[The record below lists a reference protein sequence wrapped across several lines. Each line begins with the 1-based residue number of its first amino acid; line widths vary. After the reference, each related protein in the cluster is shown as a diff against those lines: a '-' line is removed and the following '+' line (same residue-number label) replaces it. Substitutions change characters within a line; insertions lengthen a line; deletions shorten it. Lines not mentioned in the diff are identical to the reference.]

1 MTNDLKV
8 GIDIGSTTI
17 KTVVLDETGRILYK
31 TYGRHFSDIP
41 HALTTNLQALKDVV
55 GKERFRFALTGS
67 AGMGIA
73 QRLELPFVQ
82 EVIAAATAV
91 KELIPQTDTMVELG
105 GEDAKIMY
113 FGSAPEERMNG
124 VCAGGTGAFIDQMA
138 SLLNTDAKG
147 LNDLA
152 AKAQRIYTIASR
164 CGVFAKTDIQ
174 ALMNDGA
181 SREDIAKSVF
191 QAVVN
196 QTIGNLA
203 QGREIK
209 GNVAFLGGPLT
220 FLPEL
225 KKRFIETLKLAP
237 ENVVNVE
244 DGAYFVAIGCALSN
258 ETCEMGYEDL
268 VKNLDKAQGS
278 YGIVRDERLALFR
291 SKEEYDAFVAR
302 HDKDKV
308 KRGDLATYRGP
319 LYLGIDAGS
328 TTTKIVAIGKDKE
341 ILYTD
346 YGSNQGEPLD
356 VVIREVRGLYKAMP
370 EGTWIAGA
378 LTTGYGENIVKAALH
393 ADEGEVETFAHY
405 RAAREFCPEVTC
417 VLDIGGQDMKCF
429 QIRDGNIEKIT
440 LNEACSAGCGSF
452 IQNFAQGLHM
462 TAAEF
467 ADKAMDS
474 KTPVDLGTRCT
485 VFMNSRVK
493 QAQKEGAALADISAG
508 IGLSVIKN
516 ALFKVMQLKDV
527 KELGDHIV
535 VQGGTFYNNAVL
547 RNMEKLLGKD
557 VIRPDIAGLMGAYGA
572 AILTLEAHA
581 DEPDRVSSLLPDE
594 QLENFKVT
602 SRSYRCN
609 GCGNHCLVTMQTFPD
624 GGRFFTGNRC
634 ERGEGKPKNLHKAP
648 NIYEY
653 KNERLFNYYKPLQNA
668 PRGRIGIPRVLNMYE
683 DFPFWATFFTKLGY
697 EVVISDKSS
706 AQIYYKGMS
715 TIPSDSL
722 CYPAKLV
729 HGHIMDLVEKGLK
742 KIFYPCLPY
751 NMEDDVNR
759 TGNHYNCPVVASYA
773 ENIRNNMDILREK
786 GIKFMEPFLPIA
798 SKKRMRQRLIEAFAS
813 ENIPEKEL
821 TDAMNAAYDEL
832 EHYREDVRKK
842 GAEILAYAKEH
853 KMQVILLVGRPYHID
868 PEINHGIPEMIQSYN
883 LAIVSEDSVYHMPVQ
898 EDNLYIVN
906 QWSYHARLYHAAE
919 FAAAHPEVNLIQLS
933 SFGCGLDAITTNQVR
948 EIMEA
953 HNRLYTMIKLDE
965 VTNLGAARIRLRSL
979 LAVLS
984 RRPVPKFEPLVL
996 PDRPHFTPECK
1007 ATHTILAPQMAP
1019 IHFELIKHVLTRYGY
1034 NLVIPETNKND
1045 AINAGLQY
1053 VHNDMCYPAIVVIGQ
1068 MLAALKS
1075 GKYDPDHTS
1084 IVLFQTCGECRATN
1098 YMSLMRRALKNAG
1111 FPKVPVFACYGL
1123 EKDGFT
1129 LNPEGYIEVAKA
1141 IVYGDL
1147 LQNVTNRMRP
1157 YELIPGSTDRLYNKW
1172 IARCEDELDHGSYFK
1187 YKKTIRELVKEFDAI
1202 PLVPNLWKPKV
1213 GVVGEILVEYHP
1225 VANNHLERVLARE
1238 GAEVV
1243 MPELSNFMMY
1253 MGFDG
1258 ISKHDL
1264 LDGSWLRKAGGKMFI
1279 RVAEF
1284 FLSPMRKALEQ
1295 SKHFTAPCSIYKV
1308 AELASQHVSLG
1319 NIAGE
1324 GWLLPGEIAKLM
1336 EEGVRNVVCLQP
1348 WACLPN
1354 HIMGKGVFREIRRTY
1369 EDANLVAMDCDA
1381 GASEVNQLNR
1391 LKLMLSVAKEK
1402 CPEGK
1407 VLGEGIDTEKLTA
1420 TAARE
1425 A

>member
-440 LNEACSAGCGSF
+440 LNEA
-452 IQNFAQGLHM
+452 
-462 TAAEF
+462 
-467 ADKAMDS
+467 
-474 KTPVDLGTRCT
+474 
-485 VFMNSRVK
+485 
-493 QAQKEGAALADISAG
+493 
-508 IGLSVIKN
+508 
-516 ALFKVMQLKDV
+516 
-527 KELGDHIV
+527 
-535 VQGGTFYNNAVL
+535 
-547 RNMEKLLGKD
+547 
-557 VIRPDIAGLMGAYGA
+557 
-572 AILTLEAHA
+572 
-581 DEPDRVSSLLPDE
+581 
-594 QLENFKVT
+594 
-602 SRSYRCN
+602 
-609 GCGNHCLVTMQTFPD
+609 
-624 GGRFFTGNRC
+624 
-634 ERGEGKPKNLHKAP
+634 
-648 NIYEY
+648 
-653 KNERLFNYYKPLQNA
+653 
-668 PRGRIGIPRVLNMYE
+668 
-683 DFPFWATFFTKLGY
+683 
-697 EVVISDKSS
+697 
-706 AQIYYKGMS
+706 
-715 TIPSDSL
+715 
-722 CYPAKLV
+722 
-729 HGHIMDLVEKGLK
+729 
-742 KIFYPCLPY
+742 
-751 NMEDDVNR
+751 
-759 TGNHYNCPVVASYA
+759 
-773 ENIRNNMDILREK
+773 
-786 GIKFMEPFLPIA
+786 
-798 SKKRMRQRLIEAFAS
+798 
-813 ENIPEKEL
+813 
-821 TDAMNAAYDEL
+821 
-832 EHYREDVRKK
+832 
-842 GAEILAYAKEH
+842 
-853 KMQVILLVGRPYHID
+853 
-868 PEINHGIPEMIQSYN
+868 
-883 LAIVSEDSVYHMPVQ
+883 
-898 EDNLYIVN
+898 
-906 QWSYHARLYHAAE
+906 
-919 FAAAHPEVNLIQLS
+919 
-933 SFGCGLDAITTNQVR
+933 
-948 EIMEA
+948 
-953 HNRLYTMIKLDE
+953 
-965 VTNLGAARIRLRSL
+965 
-979 LAVLS
+979 
-984 RRPVPKFEPLVL
+984 
-996 PDRPHFTPECK
+996 
-1007 ATHTILAPQMAP
+1007 APQ
-1019 IHFELIKHVLTRYGY
+1019 
-1034 NLVIPETNKND
+1034 
-1045 AINAGLQY
+1045 
-1053 VHNDMCYPAIVVIGQ
+1053 
-1068 MLAALKS
+1068 AAVPSSRTL
-1075 GKYDPDHTS
+1075 P
-1084 IVLFQTCGECRATN
+1084 RACT
-1098 YMSLMRRALKNAG
+1098 
-1111 FPKVPVFACYGL
+1111 
-1123 EKDGFT
+1123 
-1129 LNPEGYIEVAKA
+1129 
-1141 IVYGDL
+1141 
-1147 LQNVTNRMRP
+1147 
-1157 YELIPGSTDRLYNKW
+1157 
-1172 IARCEDELDHGSYFK
+1172 
-1187 YKKTIRELVKEFDAI
+1187 
-1202 PLVPNLWKPKV
+1202 
-1213 GVVGEILVEYHP
+1213 
-1225 VANNHLERVLARE
+1225 
-1238 GAEVV
+1238 
-1243 MPELSNFMMY
+1243 
-1253 MGFDG
+1253 
-1258 ISKHDL
+1258 
-1264 LDGSWLRKAGGKMFI
+1264 
-1279 RVAEF
+1279 
-1284 FLSPMRKALEQ
+1284 
-1295 SKHFTAPCSIYKV
+1295 
-1308 AELASQHVSLG
+1308 
-1319 NIAGE
+1319 
-1324 GWLLPGEIAKLM
+1324 
-1336 EEGVRNVVCLQP
+1336 
-1348 WACLPN
+1348 
-1354 HIMGKGVFREIRRTY
+1354 
-1369 EDANLVAMDCDA
+1369 
-1381 GASEVNQLNR
+1381 
-1391 LKLMLSVAKEK
+1391 
-1402 CPEGK
+1402 
-1407 VLGEGIDTEKLTA
+1407 
-1420 TAARE
+1420 
-1425 A
+1425 